1 MMQVTIP
8 LVVASVLKLESK
20 ELFQQILVGKVTPNL
35 ETQGCLRSR
44 DCPRKPC
51 GLLERSSQDKDK
63 GNSVARDHGR
73 DVSRGTLGPG
83 KRLSFSGAAR
93 EDFLQERGDGGRG
106 PRQRG
111 AREQAHGSGR
121 SGRWTHV
128 LPGIPATLMLQE
140 AVALHVTVGKI
151 SSTLVIWAQA
161 KSGVVKAKWGS
172 TRTRAKARSP
182 CTQ

>member
-8 LVVASVLKLESK
+8 LVVASVLKSESK
-20 ELFQQILVGKVTPNL
+20 ELFQQILVGKVTPDL

-44 DCPRKPC
+44 GCPREPC
-51 GLLERSSQDKDK
+51 GLLELSSQDKDK

-83 KRLSFSGAAR
+83 KRLSFSGVAR

-121 SGRWTHV
+121 SGR
-128 LPGIPATLMLQE
+128 
-140 AVALHVTVGKI
+140 
-151 SSTLVIWAQA
+151 
-161 KSGVVKAKWGS
+161 
-172 TRTRAKARSP
+172 
-182 CTQ
+182 